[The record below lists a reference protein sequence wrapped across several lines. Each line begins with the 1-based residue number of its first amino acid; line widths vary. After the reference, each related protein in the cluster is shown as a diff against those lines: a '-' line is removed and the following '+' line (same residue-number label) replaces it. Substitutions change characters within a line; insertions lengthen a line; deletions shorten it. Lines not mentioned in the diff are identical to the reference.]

1 MKCEKEGKRSNGLL
15 LLLLAAAL
23 VAALCLLAVCQRTQ
37 PAGGAF
43 EAAPG
48 PADEVAAVILHTN
61 DVHCGYEEN
70 IGYDGL
76 ALYKKEL
83 ERKYGSVFLADAGDF
98 IQGGT

>member
-1 MKCEKEGKRSNGLL
+1 MRKT
-15 LLLLAAAL
+15 LLAP
-23 VAALCLLAVCQRTQ
+23 LLAVIVAVSGLFSTAACADSAANNYLAGD
-37 PAGGAF
+37 PA
-43 EAAPG
+43 
-48 PADEVAAVILHTN
+48 EVAAVILHTN
-61 DVHCGYEEN
+61 DVHVAFAEN